1 MTKNRDIKSLA
12 ELHLEISRVK
22 SEYQLK
28 ETQLKDDAKAYI
40 KQFSPLNLIKDFFN
54 PKSLFKLDEQTNLS
68 GSIMSLVLPM
78 FLNKTLFRGSGFLT
92 KSIAAL
98 VSGKIGKSLDA
109 ESLTGLFGKAKSLF
123 TSLVSKKKKSDVN
136 FVDYGIPPDS
146 ETY

>member
-1 MTKNRDIKSLA
+1 MRNKDIKSLA
-12 ELHLEISRVK
+12 ELQVEISRVK
-22 SEYQLK
+22 IAYQLK

-40 KQFSPLNLIKDFFN
+40 KQFSPLNLIKDFLN
-54 PKSLFKLDEQTNLS
+54 PQSLKKLDDKTNLS
-68 GSIMSLVLPM
+68 GSIMSLVLPLL
-78 FLNKTLFRGSGFLT
+78 LNKTVFRGSGFIT

-109 ESLTGLFGKAKSLF
+109 DSLTGLFGKAKSLF
-123 TSLVSKKKKSDVN
+123 SSLTSKKKKADVN